1 MKKYLKLILAG
12 IMALCLVA
20 CSSKGQ
26 ERAEPVKETPD
37 YYGTYIVTEL
47 HSLDGS
53 ISDERFERALAQMRE
68 NNQLFYMDIGD
79 ESIMYNPDGNGGYS
93 EVSMTADFDNLL
105 FKTGP
110 SDPGMSFKYEGGK
123 IIIDEP
129 SSKVQFVLEKQ

>member
-1 MKKYLKLILAG
+1 MKKYLSLIFAG
-12 IMALCLVA
+12 VMALCLVA
-20 CSSKGQ
+20 CSSKG
-26 ERAEPVKETPD
+26 RAEPVKSVPD
-37 YYGTYIVTEL
+37 YYGTWVVTEL

-53 ISDERFERALAQMRE
+53 ISDERFEMALNQMRE
-68 NNQLFYMDIGD
+68 NKQLFYMDIGD
-79 ESIMYNPDGNGGYS
+79 ESIMYTPDGNGGYS